1 MKTELFL
8 EIDNSKMWG
17 MTIFVL
23 LEFKVNVLYL
33 EMRYVATTCIQTNY
47 KGLLMKVTQIK
58 L

>member
-1 MKTELFL
+1 
-8 EIDNSKMWG
+8 MWG

-33 EMRYVATTCIQTNY
+33 EMRYVATTCTQNY

-58 L
+58 LLTIKL

>member
-1 MKTELFL
+1 
-8 EIDNSKMWG
+8 

-58 L
+58 LLTMKL